1 MREKT
6 RKRKKEGQSTRV
18 QLQIAEQ
25 MCSGEQELHSPAEL
39 QECFIFTCIYMCV
52 YV

>member
-6 RKRKKEGQSTRV
+6 RKRAKEGQSTRV

-25 MCSGEQELHSPAEL
+25 MCSGEQELHSPVEL
-39 QECFIFTCIYMCV
+39 QECLIFTCIYMCV